1 MKNYVDKALE
11 LGFSEVKYLEDLSLE
26 CRADLR
32 AYCMP
37 EQCPLHGENW
47 VCPPACGTLAEC
59 ASRVQDF
66 DRGFLLQSIS
76 KVKAPLVVERFQAI
90 NEEHNFR
97 FKDFV
102 EFVKEDFIKI
112 LPLTSGGCVFCES
125 CSYPEPCIK
134 PEIKMEA
141 LSAFGIDVGE
151 LCKTAGLDYSF
162 RDDIVYLIALLLI
175 DEKGGTALHP

>member
-1 MKNYVDKALE
+1 M
-11 LGFSEVKYLEDLSLE
+11 
-26 CRADLR
+26 
-32 AYCMP
+32 
-37 EQCPLHGENW
+37 
-47 VCPPACGTLAEC
+47 
-59 ASRVQDF
+59 QDF

-112 LPLTSGGCVFCES
+112 LPLTSGGCVFCEQ
-125 CSYPEPCIK
+125 CSYPEACVK
-134 PEIKMEA
+134 PDLKMES

-151 LCKTAGLDYSF
+151 LCRMAGLDYSF
-162 RDDIVYLIALLLI
+162 REDLVYFTAQLLI
-175 DEKGGTALHP
+175 I